1 MILETYAEDY
11 FDGRVGPYMKFV
23 STCKRPDLFPAIVH
37 LDNTSRVQTV
47 NQQQHPGLHRL
58 LTKWFKA
65 TGCPM
70 LLNTSLNIKG
80 KPIVDTAEDA
90 DEWEKTYN
98 IKV

>member
-1 MILETYAEDY
+1 M
-11 FDGRVGPYMKFV
+11 
-23 STCKRPDLFPAIVH
+23 H

-47 NQQQHPGLHRL
+47 NKEQHPGLHSL

-80 KPIVDTAEDA
+80 KPMVDTIGDA
-90 DEWEKTYN
+90 QKWEQTYK
-98 IKV
+98 IKVCTED